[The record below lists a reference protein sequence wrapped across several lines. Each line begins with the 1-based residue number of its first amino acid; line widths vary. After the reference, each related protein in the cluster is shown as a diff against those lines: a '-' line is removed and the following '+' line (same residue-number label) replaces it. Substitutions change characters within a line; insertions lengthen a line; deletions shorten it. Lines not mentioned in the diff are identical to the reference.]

1 MNANKSNFRVIQRSA
16 LGFSLV
22 EMAIVLIVFSLL
34 AGGMM
39 LSLGTQQDMQRT
51 SEARRQ
57 LADIREAILGYT
69 IANGRLPPPADPTKP
84 NNDPTAGLID
94 EGRTTGVI
102 PWVTL
107 GLPETDPWGQ
117 RFTYRVRIEFADAIA
132 LNTTPPCVLAPGPT
146 QSSFALC
153 STGNITV
160 TDGAVNIATNI
171 PAIVISHG
179 KNALGGYRADGTQL
193 AGAAGDEQ
201 ENANGDANFVSRSQS
216 DNFDDEVTWIPL
228 FNLMSRMVATSRLP

>member
-1 MNANKSNFRVIQRSA
+1 MNAKNSHSFITLRSA

-39 LSLGTQQDMQRT
+39 LSIGTQQDMQRT
-51 SEARRQ
+51 SEVRRQ

-84 NNDPTAGLID
+84 NNDPVAGLID

-102 PWVTL
+102 PWATL
-107 GLPETDPWGQ
+107 GLAETDPWGQ

-132 LNTTPPCVLAPGPT
+132 LNTTPPCLLAPGPT

-179 KNALGGYRADGTQL
+179 KNGLGGYRTDGTKV
-193 AGAAGDEQ
+193 AGAAGDEL
-201 ENANGDANFVSRSQS
+201 ENANGDDKFVSRSQS
-216 DNFDDEVTWIPL
+216 DNYDDEVTWIPL
-228 FNLMSRMVATSRLP
+228 FNLMSRMVATGRLP